1 MLIFMD
7 KITSRRDRLA
17 WYLYDFGNS
26 AYAAVVVLAV
36 YSAYFK
42 DGVVGG
48 EQGTLL
54 WGRSV
59 AIAMIVVA
67 IISPVLGA
75 LADFSGLKKRL
86 LLIFTL
92 LSGLFTA
99 MLYFVHT
106 GDIWQGMLFFILAEI
121 GYRGAQVFYNGFL
134 PEIAEPDEM
143 GRVSGIGWAVGSTG
157 GIVCLLIVLPLIVA
171 NEGNQFYVRL
181 SFIITAA
188 FFLIATLPLFIWL
201 KEKSQPTPLPAG
213 ESYLTMGFR
222 QLGRTLRQA
231 RNHREFL
238 KFLLAFIVFHDG
250 VMMVYSFAAIIG
262 GTLFGMDQTQLIIL
276 IILVQITN
284 VVGAIVFGYMAD
296 RRGTKRALL
305 ISLVLL
311 AICIIVLYPLQGVTP
326 FIILASA
333 AGFAMAGVQSLS
345 RAFIGQ
351 LCPPEQSAEFYGL
364 FAVAGRSSS
373 FIGPWVFGLVA
384 FEATQRAEA
393 NGLLDLAAE
402 QQGLR
407 VAILSILAFLIVGGA
422 LLLWVKE
429 RSADGVS

>member
-1 MLIFMD
+1 MEN
-7 KITSRRDRLA
+7 TTTRRDRFV

-26 AYAAVVVLAV
+26 AYAAVVTLAI

-92 LSGLFTA
+92 FSCTFTA
-99 MLYFVHT
+99 MLFFVHS

-134 PEIAEPDEM
+134 PEIAKPDEM
-143 GRVSGIGWAVGSTG
+143 GRVSGMGWAVGSTG

-171 NEGNQFYVRL
+171 NQGDQSFVRL
-181 SFIITAA
+181 SFLITSA
-188 FFLIATLPLFIWL
+188 FFLLATLPLFIWL
-201 KEKSQPTPLPAG
+201 KEKAQPKSLPAG
-213 ESYLTMGFR
+213 ESYATIGFR
-222 QLGRTLRQA
+222 QLGRTLRQL

-238 KFLLAFIVFHDG
+238 KFLLAFIIFHDG
-250 VMMVYSFAAIIG
+250 VMMVLNFAAIIG
-262 GTLFGMDQTQLIIL
+262 GTLFGMNQTQLIIL

-284 VVGAIVFGYMAD
+284 VIGAIVFGQLAD

-305 ISLVLL
+305 ISIVLL
-311 AICIIVLYPLQGVTP
+311 ILCIIILYPLTGMTP
-326 FIILASA
+326 FFVVASV

-351 LCPPEQSAEFYGL
+351 LCPPKQSAEFYGL

-384 FEATQRAEA
+384 FEAAQHAEL
-393 NGLLDLAAE
+393 NGLIGLAAE

-407 VAILSILAFLIVGGA
+407 VAILSILAFLVIGGA
-422 LLLWVKE
+422 LLLFVRE
-429 RSADGVS
+429 RR